1 MIILP
6 MKLMIAVMRNS
17 NRPIAIRELSFRPSA
32 SPNWLAMTLAIVLP
46 VEVKD
51 VGRILVLPISIV
63 TAIVSPNALL
73 SQDITG
79 EYSGTCDRENHRR
92 ITSRRV
98 PPKL

>member
-17 NRPIAIRELSFRPSA
+17 NRPIAIRELSFR
-32 SPNWLAMTLAIVLP
+32 PNWLAMTLAIVLP

-63 TAIVSPNALL
+63 TAIVSPNALPKA
-73 SQDITG
+73 
-79 EYSGTCDRENHRR
+79 R
-92 ITSRRV
+92 I
-98 PPKL
+98 

>member
-63 TAIVSPNALL
+63 TAIVSPNAL
-73 SQDITG
+73 
-79 EYSGTCDRENHRR
+79 HKAR
-92 ITSRRV
+92 I
-98 PPKL
+98 

>member
-1 MIILP
+1 
-6 MKLMIAVMRNS
+6 MIAVMRNS

-63 TAIVSPNALL
+63 TAIVSPNALPPF
-73 SQDITG
+73 SQQLVGRFQQNCTALF
-79 EYSGTCDRENHRR
+79 RR
-92 ITSRRV
+92 IQ
-98 PPKL
+98 LQYL